1 MSVFCAMDID
11 GSGTDVLG
19 TVPEIADVCVAVGS
33 VPFAGTSFG
42 VQPINGT
49 GFVGGALMGLDVS
62 ETVEAPARR
71 AGEGTEEGT
80 EEGVVTSGAPA
91 APAGPD
97 GLEADRGSVGF
108 EVKFSFA
115 GIVYNMYNPI
125 TANMTHA
132 RITSDRISFYSCS

>member
-1 MSVFCAMDID
+1 
-11 GSGTDVLG
+11 
-19 TVPEIADVCVAVGS
+19 
-33 VPFAGTSFG
+33 
-42 VQPINGT
+42 
-49 GFVGGALMGLDVS
+49 MGLDVS
-62 ETVEAPARR
+62 ETVEAPAIP
-71 AGEGTEEGT
+71 GEGTEEET
-80 EEGVVTSGAPA
+80 EEEVVTSGAPA

-132 RITSDRISFYSCS
+132 KITSDRISFYS

>member
-1 MSVFCAMDID
+1 MDID

-62 ETVEAPARR
+62 ETVEAPAMP
-71 AGEGTEEGT
+71 GEGTEE
-80 EEGVVTSGAPA
+80 VVTPGAPA

>member
-1 MSVFCAMDID
+1 MDMD

-33 VPFAGTSFG
+33 VPLAGTSFG

-49 GFVGGALMGLDVS
+49 GFVGGALMGLDVAD
-62 ETVEAPARR
+62 EAPARR
-71 AGEGTEEGT
+71 AG
-80 EEGVVTSGAPA
+80 GVETPGAPA
-91 APAGPD
+91 APIEPD

>member
-1 MSVFCAMDID
+1 
-11 GSGTDVLG
+11 
-19 TVPEIADVCVAVGS
+19 
-33 VPFAGTSFG
+33 
-42 VQPINGT
+42 
-49 GFVGGALMGLDVS
+49 MGLDVA
-62 ETVEAPARR
+62 EVVEAPAIP
-71 AGEGTEEGT
+71 GEGTEEGT
-80 EEGVVTSGAPA
+80 EEVVTSGAPA